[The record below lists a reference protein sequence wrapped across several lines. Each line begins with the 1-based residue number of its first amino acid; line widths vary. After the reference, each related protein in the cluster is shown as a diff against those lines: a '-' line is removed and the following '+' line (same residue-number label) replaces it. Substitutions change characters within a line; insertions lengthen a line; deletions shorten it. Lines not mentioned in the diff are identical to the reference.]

1 MNNVIIKDL
10 DRPSWFMR
18 VGSITEAKEYIDS
31 VDLNSRSMS
40 ATSPDYYA
48 QYDQFGNW
56 VVIDRNDNTVI
67 SFDDRKE
74 VFANTY
80 YVIEFKY
87 IFCNQYVR
95 WIEECDEY
103 GVIKFSSVKSALQY
117 AESHHI
123 SEFRIIEHVE
133 RVDVV
138 YTKELINGV

>member
-95 WIEECDEY
+95 WI
-103 GVIKFSSVKSALQY
+103 
-117 AESHHI
+117 
-123 SEFRIIEHVE
+123 
-133 RVDVV
+133 
-138 YTKELINGV
+138 